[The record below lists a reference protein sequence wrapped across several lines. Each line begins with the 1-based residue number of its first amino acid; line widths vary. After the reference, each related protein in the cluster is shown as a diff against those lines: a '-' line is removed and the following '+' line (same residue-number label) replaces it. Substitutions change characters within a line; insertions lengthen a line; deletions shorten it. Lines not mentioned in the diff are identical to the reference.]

1 MTDMNPICPSPIFFL
16 LFCFQGVLC
25 GALIPRQE
33 NIQVIAYNEVLFFG
47 HNRLLDIIHE
57 ENKLFL
63 VFEFLDLDLKKY
75 MDTVPTTT
83 VTGLPLDQV
92 KVHIPHIDHRMPSK
106 NPMTTT
112 MLLALGWL
120 IDLTDPHLLTP
131 Q

>member
-1 MTDMNPICPSPIFFL
+1 M
-16 LFCFQGVLC
+16 
-25 GALIPRQE
+25 
-33 NIQVIAYNEVLFFG
+33 LFFG

-92 KVHIPHIDHRMPSK
+92 KVHMPHIDQRISSK
-106 NPMTTT
+106 TPMKTT

-120 IDLTDPHLLTP
+120 INLTDPHLLTS